1 MANDQIFEELRS
13 HLGAFIIK
21 HNELKNDSV
30 ILQKEIS
37 ELKEQLVKKD
47 EQFTNFQNQQK
58 LSNIASSVVG
68 KEGNSAELKQRINEY
83 IKEID
88 KCIIHLKQ

>member
-21 HNELKNDSV
+21 YNELKNDSA
-30 ILQKEIS
+30 ILQKEVS

-68 KEGNSAELKQRINEY
+68 KEGNNAELKLRINEY

>member
-21 HNELKNDSV
+21 YNELKNDSA
-30 ILQKEIS
+30 ILQKEVS

-68 KEGNSAELKQRINEY
+68 KEGNSAEVLE
-83 IKEID
+83 D
-88 KCIIHLKQ
+88 S